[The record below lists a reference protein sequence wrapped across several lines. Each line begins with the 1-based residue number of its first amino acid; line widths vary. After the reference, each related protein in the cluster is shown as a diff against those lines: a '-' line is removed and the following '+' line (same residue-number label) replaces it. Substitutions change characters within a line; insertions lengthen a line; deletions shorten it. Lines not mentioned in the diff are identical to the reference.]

1 MGLPYAITTFCYGE
15 RYYNQTNRL
24 IESFVNFNEAPEIF
38 VVTDNPDAIQK
49 QDFVKTKNINDYNE
63 KYSTYNKDYYSF
75 DFSVKRFSL
84 LFAFENGYENV
95 ILTDTDVVRNE
106 RTFNTSSIMNTFV
119 SNAIGGQVVY
129 NFTNEVNTNSMLG
142 RRLLQYEKEFSV
154 EFDKSLV
161 AEMPE
166 DCIQFISIPH
176 EKKFKFMGTWDMC
189 IKIKDSQNLPNV
201 PAGNIDE
208 MCFAAL
214 YNGIKCVNTS
224 NKSVNLLIAKHD
236 KWY

>member
-1 MGLPYAITTFCYGE
+1 MEQPYAITTFCYGE

-24 IESFVNFNEAPEIF
+24 IDSFVNFQDTPDIF
-38 VVTDNPDAIQK
+38 VVTDNTDAIRK
-49 QDFVKTKNINDYNE
+49 ESFVKVKDIRDYNE
-63 KYSTYNKDYYSF
+63 KYSTYEKNYYGF

-84 LFAFENGYENV
+84 LFAFENGHENV
-95 ILTDTDVVRNE
+95 ILTDTDVVRNDYIFSTE
-106 RTFNTSSIMNTFV
+106 KIMNTFV
-119 SNAIGGQVVY
+119 GNSIGGQVVY
-129 NFTNEVNTNSMLG
+129 NFSNEVHTNSMLG
-142 RRLLQYEKEFSV
+142 RRLLHYEKKFGIEF
-154 EFDKSLV
+154 EKSQLN
-161 AEMPE
+161 EMPE

-176 EKKFKFMGTWDMC
+176 EKKFKFMETWDKC
-189 IKIKDSQNLPNV
+189 IKIKDSDNLHNV

-224 NKSVNLLIAKHD
+224 NKSVNLLIAKHE

>member
-24 IESFVNFNEAPEIF
+24 IQSFVNFNETPEIF
-38 VVTDNPDAIQK
+38 VVTDNPDAISK
-49 QDFVKTKNINDYNE
+49 QDFVKVKNIGEYNP
-63 KYSTYNKDYYSF
+63 KYSTYNKDYYTF
-75 DFSVKRFSL
+75 DFSVKRFSVS
-84 LFAFENGYENV
+84 FAFENGYENV
-95 ILTDTDVVRNE
+95 ILTDTDAVRNE
-106 RTFNTSSIMNTFV
+106 FTFNTTSIMNTFV
-119 SNAIGGQVVY
+119 GNSIGGQVVY
-129 NFTNEVNTNSMLG
+129 NFSNEVNTNSMLG
-142 RRLLQYEKEFSV
+142 RRFLHYEKEFGI

-161 AEMPE
+161 NEMPE

-176 EKKFKFMGTWDMC
+176 EKKFKFMETWDKC
-189 IKIKDSQNLPNV
+189 IKIKDTQNLPNV

-214 YNGIKCVNTS
+214 YNGIGCVNTS